1 MQIWVL
7 VFSWGTQTTTTG
19 MRSAQLRSLLPQ
31 LLHFMLPTPKNEK
44 FSLISTHP
52 AALVKIREEYVN
64 KCCMLLGNSVKN
76 RICPENWRLICY
88 LFQCTVGF
96 QFMYGYI
103 YKIRKKIVNSSNN
116 LCRYYIHIDTQIKMK
131 TYISLVISKI
141 NVKNKIVIYTLGI
154 QLTV

>member
-7 VFSWGTQTTTTG
+7 VFSWGTQTMTTG
-19 MRSAQLRSLLPQ
+19 MRSPQLRSLLPQ
-31 LLHFMLPTPKNEK
+31 LLHFLLPTPKNEK
-44 FSLISTHP
+44 FSRISTHP
-52 AALVKIREEYVN
+52 PALMKIREEYVN

-88 LFQCTVGF
+88 LFQGTVGF

-103 YKIRKKIVNSSNN
+103 YKIMKKIVSSSNN
-116 LCRYYIHIDTQIKMK
+116 LCRCYIHIDTQIKMK
-131 TYISLVISKI
+131 TYVSLVISKI
-141 NVKNKIVIYTLGI
+141 SIKNKIVIYTLGI